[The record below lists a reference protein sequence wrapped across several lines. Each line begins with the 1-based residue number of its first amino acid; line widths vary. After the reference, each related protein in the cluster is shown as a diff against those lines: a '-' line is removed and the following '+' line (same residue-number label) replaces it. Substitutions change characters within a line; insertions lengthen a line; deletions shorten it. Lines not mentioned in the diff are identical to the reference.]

1 MGGGPE
7 AVSPSLHRVNS
18 PNWPQEASAPTFA
31 REGSGN
37 VEYVVGVDIG
47 GTFTDCAIVD
57 EGGAI
62 TIGKALSTPGDFSHG
77 VIAALHDVAKK
88 LGFASENDLVQSA
101 RLFLHACTIG
111 ENTLFVREGAKTGL
125 IATRGFGDT
134 MFIMRGKI
142 TEGLTEAE
150 ANHIS
155 GLTKPD
161 PYVPQHQVI
170 EVDERIDSSG
180 AVIIPLDEAAAIRS
194 IERLIA
200 QGVESVAVALLWS
213 TVNDVHEK
221 AIARLLQER
230 FPAVHVSLSSAV
242 APYVGEY
249 ERTATTVFNAYIAPK
264 ISRYLNN
271 LDQTLK
277 TKGLRRDPLIMQAY
291 GGMLDVKATSKK
303 AIGTIESGPAAGV
316 VGSHF
321 LGEFIGEKNIL
332 AADMGGT
339 TFKVSVIRD
348 GAIERENSPVLL
360 RYQLLSPKIWV
371 ESIGAGGGSIAWV
384 HPETGLLK
392 VGPQGAGAK
401 PGPVCYSVGG
411 TEPTVSD
418 ADLVLGYL
426 NKDYFLGGQM
436 TLDEEG
442 ARRAIREK
450 IAEPLG
456 MSVVQA
462 AHGIYAIATAH
473 MSDLMRRATV
483 ERGYDPRE
491 FVLFAYGGAGPV
503 HAARYAAELGIKQ
516 VLVPATAAVHSA
528 AGLIGSNVMYQYGM
542 TDFVTVPVPPQ
553 RINANFTG
561 MCERALKDLK
571 AAGFEKADVSIVRSV
586 DMRYR
591 YQVNELNVPFPP
603 GVEEITEADLETL
616 YSRFDSLYE
625 LSYGKGSGYRE
636 AGREIATFRVDA
648 VGVLGKPQ
656 IRRET
661 VTAADSAKALKGQ
674 RPVYFE
680 EYQDYHPTNLYDFPS
695 MTPGMRVDGPAII
708 ETPVTTIVVNPR
720 DHAEIDA
727 YRNVRIHIG
736 TGGAA

>member
-1 MGGGPE
+1 M
-7 AVSPSLHRVNS
+7 
-18 PNWPQEASAPTFA
+18 
-31 REGSGN
+31 
-37 VEYVVGVDIG
+37 EYVVGVDIG
-47 GTFTDCAIVD
+47 GTFTDCAVVD
-57 EGGAI
+57 QDGAI

-77 VIAALHDVAKK
+77 VIAALNDVAKK
-88 LGFASENDLVQSA
+88 LGFASESELVRSA

-125 IATRGFGDT
+125 ITTRGFGDT

-155 GLTKPD
+155 AMTKPE
-161 PYVPQHQVI
+161 PYVPRQLVA
-170 EVDERIDSSG
+170 EVDERIDSAG
-180 AVIIPLDEAAAIRS
+180 NVVIPLDEAAATRV
-194 IERLIA
+194 IENLVA
-200 QGVESVAVALLWS
+200 QGVESIAVSLLWC
-213 TVNDVHEK
+213 TVNDTHERL
-221 AIARLLQER
+221 IARILQER
-230 FPAVHVSLSSAV
+230 FPQVHVSLSSAV

-264 ISRYLNN
+264 ISHYLSN
-271 LDQTLK
+271 LHQTLK
-277 TKGLRRDPLIMQAY
+277 NKGLRREPLIMQAY
-291 GGMLDVKATSKK
+291 GGMLDVGATSKK

-348 GAIERENSPVLL
+348 GVIERENSPVLL

-371 ESIGAGGGSIAWV
+371 ESIGAGGGSIAWI

-401 PGPVCYSVGG
+401 PGPVCYRVGG

-450 IAEPLG
+450 IAKPLG
-456 MSVVQA
+456 MSEVEA

-503 HAARYAAELGIKQ
+503 HAARYAAELGIRQ

-528 AGLIGSNVMYQYGM
+528 AGLIGSNVMYEYGM
-542 TDFVTVPVPPQ
+542 TDFVTVPVPPD
-553 RINANFTG
+553 RINANFAG
-561 MCERALKDLK
+561 MCERALADLGS
-571 AAGFEKADVSIVRSV
+571 AGFGEADVSIVRSV

-603 GVEEITEADLETL
+603 GVTTITEADLEAL

-625 LSYGKGSGYRE
+625 QSYGKGSGYRE
-636 AGREIATFRVDA
+636 AGREIVTFRVNA
-648 VGVLGKPQ
+648 TGVLRKPQ
-656 IRRET
+656 IRRDPVGST
-661 VTAADSAKALKGQ
+661 DSRSALKGQ
-674 RPVYFE
+674 RRVYFE
-680 EYQDYHPTNLYDFPS
+680 EYRDFRPTNLYDFPS
-695 MTPGMRVDGPAII
+695 MMPGMHISGPAII
-708 ETPVTTIVVNPR
+708 ETPVTTIVVNPQ
-720 DHAEIDA
+720 DEAEIDA
-727 YRNVRIHIG
+727 YRNVRIHVG
-736 TGGAA
+736 AGGRA

>member
-1 MGGGPE
+1 
-7 AVSPSLHRVNS
+7 
-18 PNWPQEASAPTFA
+18 
-31 REGSGN
+31 
-37 VEYVVGVDIG
+37 VEHVVGVDIG
-47 GTFTDCAIVD
+47 GTFTDCAVVD
-57 EGGAI
+57 EDGNI
-62 TIGKALSTPGDFSHG
+62 TIGKALSTPGDFSQG
-77 VIAALHDVAKK
+77 VMAALQDVAKK
-88 LGFASENDLVQSA
+88 LEFSTEEELVQSA

-111 ENTLFVREGAKTGL
+111 ENTLIVREGANTGL

-134 MFIMRGKI
+134 IFIMRGKI

-161 PYVPQHQVI
+161 PYVPYRQVV
-170 EVDERIDSSG
+170 EVDERVDSAG
-180 AVIIPLDEAAAIRS
+180 NIIIPLDETSAIRS
-194 IERLIA
+194 MEQLIA

-221 AIARLLQER
+221 AIARLLQEH
-230 FPAVHVSLSSAV
+230 FPGVHVSLSSEV
-242 APYVGEY
+242 APYMGEY

-264 ISRYLNN
+264 ISHYLSN
-271 LDQTLK
+271 LEQILK
-277 TKGLRRDPLIMQAY
+277 NKGLRREPLIMQAY
-291 GGMLDVKATSKK
+291 GGVLDVPTTSRK

-316 VGSHF
+316 VGSQF

-384 HPETGLLK
+384 DPETGLLK

-401 PGPVCYSVGG
+401 PGPVCYGVGG
-411 TEPTVSD
+411 SEPTVSD

-450 IAEPLG
+450 IAQPLG
-456 MSVVQA
+456 MSEVEA
-462 AHGIYAIATAH
+462 ANGIYAIATAH

-516 VLVPATAAVHSA
+516 VLVPATASVHSA

-542 TDFVTVPVPPQ
+542 TDFITVPVAPE
-553 RINANFTG
+553 RINANFSS
-561 MCERALKDLK
+561 MCDRALEDLQ
-571 AAGFEKADVSIVRSV
+571 AAGFSQKDVSIVRSV
-586 DMRYR
+586 DIRYS
-591 YQVNELNVPFPP
+591 YQVHELSVPFPP
-603 GVEEITEADLETL
+603 GINEITESDLEDL
-616 YSRFDSLYE
+616 YDRFDDLYE
-625 LSYGKGSGYRE
+625 KSYGKGSGYRE
-636 AGREIATFRVDA
+636 AGKEIVTFRVDA
-648 VGVLGKPQ
+648 LGVLRKPQ
-656 IRRET
+656 IRREPMD
-661 VTAADSAKALKGQ
+661 VTDSAKALKGQ
-674 RPVYFE
+674 RQVYFE
-680 EYQDYHPTNLYDFPS
+680 EYGDYHDTSLYDFPA
-695 MTPGMRVDGPAII
+695 MAPGMRVNGPAII
-708 ETPVTTIVVNPR
+708 ETPVTTIVVNPD
-720 DHAEIDA
+720 DHAEIDP

-736 TGGAA
+736 AGGVA

>member
-1 MGGGPE
+1 
-7 AVSPSLHRVNS
+7 
-18 PNWPQEASAPTFA
+18 
-31 REGSGN
+31 

-47 GTFTDCAIVD
+47 GTFTDCAVVD
-57 EGGAI
+57 EAGSV
-62 TIGKALSTPGDFSHG
+62 TIGKALSTPSDFSQG
-77 VIAALHDVAKK
+77 VIAALHDVAEK
-88 LGFASENDLVQSA
+88 LGFSSEKQLIQSA

-111 ENTLFVREGAKTGL
+111 ENTLFVREGANIGL
-125 IATRGFGDT
+125 ISTRGFGDT
-134 MFIMRGKI
+134 IFIMRGKI
-142 TEGLTEAE
+142 IEGLTEAE
-150 ANHIS
+150 ANHVS
-155 GLTKPD
+155 AFTKPE
-161 PYVPQHQVI
+161 PYVPHDQVV
-170 EVDERIDSSG
+170 EVNERIDSAG
-180 AVIIPLDEAAAIRS
+180 EIIIPLDEGATIRA
-194 IERLIA
+194 IERLVA
-200 QGVESVAVALLWS
+200 QGIESVAVALLWC

-221 AIARLLQER
+221 AIARIFQER

-264 ISRYLNN
+264 ISRYLRN

-277 TKGLRRDPLIMQAY
+277 CKGLRRDPLIMQAY
-291 GGMLDVKATSKK
+291 GGMLDVQTTSQK

-316 VGSHF
+316 VGSRF

-384 HPETGLLK
+384 DPETGLLK

-401 PGPVCYSVGG
+401 PGPVCYRVGG

-442 ARRAIREK
+442 ARRAIVEN
-450 IAEPLG
+450 IAQPLG
-456 MSVVQA
+456 MSEAEA
-462 AHGIYAIATAH
+462 AHGIYAIANAH

-491 FVLFAYGGAGPV
+491 FILFAYGGAGPV

-528 AGLIGSNVMYQYGM
+528 AGLIGSDVMYQYGM
-542 TDFVTVPVPPQ
+542 TDFIALPVPPQ
-553 RINANFTG
+553 RINANFSG
-561 MCERALKDLK
+561 LCDRALKDLK
-571 AAGFEKADVSIVRSV
+571 AAGFRQADVSIVRSV

-591 YQVNELNVPFPP
+591 YQVHELNVPFPP
-603 GVEEITEADLETL
+603 GVNEITDADLEDL
-616 YSRFDSLYE
+616 YCRFDSLYE
-625 LSYGKGSGYRE
+625 QSYGKGSGYRE
-636 AGREIATFRVDA
+636 AGREIVTFRVDA
-648 VGVLGKPQ
+648 VGVLRKPQ

-661 VTAADSAKALKGQ
+661 LGSTDNAKALKGR

-695 MTPGMRVDGPAII
+695 MSPGMHVNGPAII
-708 ETPVTTIVVNPR
+708 ETPVTTIVVNPK
-720 DHAEIDA
+720 DYAEIDLF
-727 YRNVRIHIG
+727 RNVRIHIG
-736 TGGAA
+736 AGGAA